1 MASHT
6 NGQIP
11 MSQKGTSTLSE
22 KEDAGPASIFLIGM
36 MACGKSTVGRHLAQL
51 LGWEFYDVDRAIEEH
66 CGVPISFIFE
76 KEGEAGFRARET
88 QMMSQLMSRPGV
100 VVATG
105 GGAPMFEINRRI
117 LSQGLVIQLATTVSD
132 ILERTQRDT
141 TRPLLQAEDKIA
153 RIRNLMLERCPV
165 YDSLC
170 ACKIMTTRKAPAAV
184 AEKIL
189 ALDEVK
195 KVVARGN
202 RLIAQIQNNP
212 GE

>member
-1 MASHT
+1 
-6 NGQIP
+6 
-11 MSQKGTSTLSE
+11 
-22 KEDAGPASIFLIGM
+22 
-36 MACGKSTVGRHLAQL
+36 
-51 LGWEFYDVDRAIEEH
+51 
-66 CGVPISFIFE
+66 
-76 KEGEAGFRARET
+76 
-88 QMMSQLMSRPGV
+88 
-100 VVATG
+100 
-105 GGAPMFEINRRI
+105 MFEINRRI